1 MRVQRPGP
9 RKLRPAHV
17 GRLIQMVRSSAGPA
31 PARRSWER
39 RAPGTGNDQARTS
52 AMSSVSLLQAWKPAA
67 PPALSSSMQ
76 LGRAAVISRTR
87 GTLLLPRTQAS
98 VAELTRQALA
108 PDEEW
113 AQAGCCLTRPR
124 VVRSGRLRR
133 AGRECPKQ
141 AKAVARRSKT
151 GGMQA
156 DCRLESPRAYRVALV
171 EHARVAQAPRSD
183 PGLAPLSAPRE
194 SWVQPYSKPC
204 CSPSARTSIRR

>member
-1 MRVQRPGP
+1 MSCQTTTNAAAPAVGRMRVQRPGP

-141 AKAVARRSKT
+141 ARLSGKWWCRPVRRGAFAVWA
-151 GGMQA
+151 
-156 DCRLESPRAYRVALV
+156 
-171 EHARVAQAPRSD
+171 
-183 PGLAPLSAPRE
+183 PGLSGWIVSR
-194 SWVQPYSKPC
+194 C
-204 CSPSARTSIRR
+204 F